1 MANMSAAIQ
10 WVENKPQAKQA
21 LAKLNTGASTMF
33 YALADVVRS
42 INFTEVAAY
51 LEDAG
56 DYAIDPP
63 AGIDGSYAV
72 DLVDAL
78 STSINVT
85 RLGST
90 VKLLSSQFNL
100 QYLGSDFDA
109 VKSNLN
115 IGQLVGVLAGLPDAI
130 DFYQAGRLLSSM
142 ASSFNMAEIGSVVN
156 QFVLSAGTNLE
167 ACNST

>member
-1 MANMSAAIQ
+1 MSSAIK
-10 WVENKPQAKQA
+10 WGENKPQAEQA
-21 LAKLNTGASTMF
+21 LDKLNTGASTMF

-42 INFTEVAAY
+42 INFTDMAAS
-51 LEDAG
+51 LESAG
-56 DYAIDPP
+56 DYAIYPP

-78 STSINVT
+78 SKSINVT

-109 VKSNLN
+109 VKRNLDFE
-115 IGQLVGVLAGLPDAI
+115 QLVGVLAGLPDAI
-130 DFYQAGRLLSSM
+130 DFYQAGRLLSGM
-142 ASSFNMAEIGSVVN
+142 ASSFNFAEIGSVVN
-156 QFVLSAGTNLE
+156 QFVLSAGTNL
-167 ACNST
+167 ASCNST